1 MNKAKAKAKIDGK
14 AFLKSAFAAEQEVLA
29 VQLKLSS
36 NTITHD
42 GVMGEVNEQHFI
54 HTLRKYLP
62 KRYAADHGI
71 VIDSNG
77 ATSDQIDIVI
87 YDNLY
92 TPTLLDQHGHQFIP
106 SESVFCVLEV
116 KPTINKKYLEYA
128 GKKAWSVRN
137 LERTSVAIKQL
148 DGSSFIKPLFPIIAG
163 IVATDIEWENGMS
176 NKQFV
181 KTLNSLADNNILN
194 CGLALSNSSFDIYDG
209 ELTLSSEENSLI
221 FFIFRLLQQ
230 LQSLG
235 NPPAVDWSKY
245 AEAIASKVK

>member
-1 MNKAKAKAKIDGK
+1 
-14 AFLKSAFAAEQEVLA
+14 
-29 VQLKLSS
+29 
-36 NTITHD
+36 
-42 GVMGEVNEQHFI
+42 
-54 HTLRKYLP
+54 
-62 KRYAADHGI
+62 
-71 VIDSNG
+71 
-77 ATSDQIDIVI
+77 
-87 YDNLY
+87 
-92 TPTLLDQHGHQFIP
+92 
-106 SESVFCVLEV
+106 
-116 KPTINKKYLEYA
+116 
-128 GKKAWSVRN
+128 
-137 LERTSVAIKQL
+137 
-148 DGSSFIKPLFPIIAG
+148 
-163 IVATDIEWENGMS
+163 MS